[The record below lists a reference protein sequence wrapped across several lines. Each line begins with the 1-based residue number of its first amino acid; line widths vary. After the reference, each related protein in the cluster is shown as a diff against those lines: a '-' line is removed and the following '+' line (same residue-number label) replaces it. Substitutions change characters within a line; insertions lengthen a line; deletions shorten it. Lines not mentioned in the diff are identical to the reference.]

1 MSGFVVALIAVA
13 ALLWLLTGSLRRRRE
28 RQHDPHA
35 DNSGLPGSSND
46 SGCASVSDGGSD
58 CGGGGGDGGGGD

>member
-1 MSGFVVALIAVA
+1 VSGFVVALIAVA